1 MKKNSLIANIA
12 SFGLLIFSAC
22 GPTEE
27 AGDSGGLT
35 KVILQT
41 DWYAQAEHGGFYQ
54 ALAEG
59 YYEEAG
65 LDVTIIPGG
74 PNAMAAQKIATGK
87 VEFSIGRADDLV
99 LQSSNG
105 VPILIVGALMQH
117 DPQALLV
124 HEEGSVDSFKDLDG
138 RSVMTTPGAA
148 MVKYLEK
155 RFDITIET
163 MPVDYGMSR
172 FLADKEFIQQ
182 CFITNEPYY
191 IRKEGAN
198 PKTLLISDSGYDPY
212 RVIYT
217 SKSFARKN
225 PDAVKAFVAA
235 SIKGWKSYMNGPRE
249 KANAVIAQSNPKM
262 TEEFMAFSVDAMME
276 NRLVSGNGDVDQTG
290 LIDPKRMQGLID
302 DLFELGI
309 IENRVTSSEIA
320 PSTFLPEYL
329 QTMIGTD

>member
-1 MKKNSLIANIA
+1 MKKIFLNASIAL
-12 SFGLLIFSAC
+12 FGLVLFASC
-22 GPTEE
+22 SPSEE
-27 AGDSGGLT
+27 AAESSGLT
-35 KVILQT
+35 KIRLQT

-54 ALAEG
+54 AIAEG

-74 PNAMAAQKIATGK
+74 PNDMGVQKIATGR
-87 VEFSIGRADDLV
+87 VEFSIRRVDDLV
-99 LQSSNG
+99 VQASNG
-105 VPILIVGALMQH
+105 VPILIVGTLMQH

-124 HEEGSVDSFKDLDG
+124 HEEGGVDSFKDLDG
-138 RSVMTTPGAA
+138 RTVMTTPGAA
-148 MVKYLEK
+148 MVRYLEK
-155 RFDITIET
+155 RYGITIET
-163 MPVDYGMSR
+163 IPVDYGMNR
-172 FLADKEFIQQ
+172 FLADKKFIQQ

-191 IRKEGAN
+191 IRKQGAN

-217 SKSFARKN
+217 SKSFARN
-225 PDAVKAFVAA
+225 NSDTVKAFVAA
-235 SIKGWKSYMNGPRE
+235 SIRGWQSYMKGPRE
-249 KANAVIAQSNPKM
+249 GANALISQSNPKM
-262 TEEFMAFSVDAMME
+262 TEEFMAFSVDAMRE

-290 LIDPKRMQGLID
+290 LIDPERMQGLID

-329 QTMIGTD
+329 QAMIGTD